1 MILVKL
7 AISKIFLTTANLQ
20 KPGAIRGCVYGKK
33 GEGRI
38 ATYVTRIRNKIGS
51 IYKQNYVCHRN

>member
-20 KPGAIRGCVYGKK
+20 KPGATGGCVYEKK
-33 GEGRI
+33 EGE
-38 ATYVTRIRNKIGS
+38 
-51 IYKQNYVCHRN
+51 